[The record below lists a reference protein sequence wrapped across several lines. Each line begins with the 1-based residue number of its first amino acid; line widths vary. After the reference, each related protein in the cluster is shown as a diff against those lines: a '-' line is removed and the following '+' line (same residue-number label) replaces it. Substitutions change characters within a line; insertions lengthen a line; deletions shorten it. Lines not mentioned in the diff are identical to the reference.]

1 MLRGLC
7 EGGSRHVRLTSAPVR
22 LSDHRGAQKGEISC
36 NVRRPLHLHFHL
48 ILTAGRATRPAGRGL
63 PDRATYVFSTPT
75 DGRTNHLPACLPAC
89 LPDLVAGVR
98 CPGDAPLMPSN
109 RCFGRPEPPTRLPP
123 STNREGE
130 KKEGEKELVDQPGD
144 DGGGARSHSLTYR
157 SRRAAWPAPLARS
170 PAQVMSTYLPK
181 QFVNRKERKKKAT
194 AAAVSGYLPQ

>member
-75 DGRTNHLPACLPAC
+75 DGRTDKPSTCLPAC

-109 RCFGRPEPPTRLPP
+109 RCFARPEPPVRLPP
-123 STNREGE
+123 SLRRQTEKAKRRRE
-130 KKEGEKELVDQPGD
+130 KKSWLINPATTVGALALTRLLIGRGGRPGP
-144 DGGGARSHSLTYR
+144 
-157 SRRAAWPAPLARS
+157 RRWLAR
-170 PAQVMSTYLPK
+170 PL
-181 QFVNRKERKKKAT
+181 R
-194 AAAVSGYLPQ
+194 